1 LDSHVHTK
9 FAKFIVEEIKFLI
22 VRNEKNYLVKQ
33 YTIVIG
39 IGVGAIV
46 IMGIIF
52 GMDILKLSVTIQEY
66 DIFVDPIL
74 DKQSL
79 FVMGRVTIQNTGSQS
94 LTNVRVNFG
103 DGDTLDLGTMKT
115 GQKIIVSPPPENS
128 MQFVSAD
135 NDVFVSKSYREM
147 PKMVGM
153 MGS

>member
-1 LDSHVHTK
+1 
-9 FAKFIVEEIKFLI
+9 
-22 VRNEKNYLVKQ
+22 VKQ
-33 YTIVIG
+33 YTVIIA
-39 IGVGAIV
+39 IGVGAIA

-52 GMDILKLSVTIQEY
+52 GMDILKLSISTQEY

-79 FVMGRVTIQNTGSQS
+79 FVMGRVTIQNTGSQP
-94 LTNVRVNFG
+94 LTNIHINFG
-103 DGDTLDLGTMKT
+103 DGDTLDIGTLKT

-128 MQFVSAD
+128 MEFVMINAD
-135 NDVFVSKSYREM
+135 NGVFVSKAYREM